1 MQERT
6 IVTVPTIIIVA
17 RHISTTATFMIY
29 DIRVLASPFPDARQL
44 RCASMLAPL
53 FMVLAS
59 QLKTEAC
66 LMNFI
71 KDAI

>member
-6 IVTVPTIIIVA
+6 IVTVPITMA
-17 RHISTTATFMIY
+17 RHIRTTASLMPH
-29 DIRVLASPFPDARQL
+29 DLLASPFPDIRLL
-44 RCASMLAPL
+44 RCASMFAPL

-66 LMNFI
+66 PTNFI